1 MKYDYLFH
9 EMYYFEILDF
19 SLSENQTKKQYTKKI
34 KYQILK
40 NKTKVLFLIQNQS
53 DKMVE
58 LYLYYSDIG

>member
-19 SLSENQTKKQYTKKI
+19 SLRENQTKKHTKKI